1 MASVKVYSVTGAPAG
16 EAPISDKLAN
26 LKINSHLI
34 WEVIK
39 AEQANLRQGT
49 HKTKTKG
56 EVSGG
61 GKKPWKQKG
70 TGNARQGSIRSPQ
83 WRHGGIVF
91 GPQPRSYAEKISR
104 QKKQIGV
111 AHILASKVQANKVA
125 VYDGLNLEKPS
136 TKTAFQAISKIVEGA
151 KLQTEGRNKKKLRA
165 SSNQARHAIAVIMAP
180 SESKD
185 TKSLRNIPW
194 VKALNTSRIA
204 ATSLFYN
211 EGLVISKAA
220 LGELDKKFSAL
231 L

>member
-1 MASVKVYSVTGAPAG
+1 MASLKVYSSTGSASG
-16 EAPISDKLAN
+16 EAPISDKLAS
-26 LKINSHLI
+26 LKVNKHLI

-39 AEQANLRQGT
+39 AEQANARQGT

-91 GPQPRSYAEKISR
+91 GPQPRSYAESISR
-104 QKKQIGV
+104 QKKQVGV
-111 AHILASKVQANKVA
+111 AHILAAKVQANKVA
-125 VYDGLNLEKPS
+125 IYDGLNLEKPS
-136 TKTAFQAISKIVEGA
+136 TKTAFQTISKITEGA
-151 KLQTEGRNKKKLRA
+151 RLQTAGREKKKLRA
-165 SSNQARHAIAVIMAP
+165 NSNKARHSIAVIMSPA
-180 SESKD
+180 EVKD

-194 VKALNTSRIA
+194 VKPLSSSRIA

-220 LGELDKKFSAL
+220 LQELDKKFSAL

>member
-1 MASVKVYSVTGAPAG
+1 MASLKAYSNTGATAG
-16 EAPISDKLAN
+16 DAQISDKIAA
-26 LKINSHLI
+26 LKVNKNLI

-39 AEQANLRQGT
+39 AEQANARQGT
-49 HKTKTKG
+49 HKTKTKA

-91 GPQPRSYAEKISR
+91 GPQPRDYSDGISR

-111 AHILASKVQANKVA
+111 AHILAKKVQENKVV
-125 VYDGLNLEKPS
+125 VYDGLHLEKPS
-136 TKTAFQAISKIVEGA
+136 AKNAFQALSKITEGA
-151 KLQTEGRNKKKLRA
+151 KLQTEGREKKKLRKN
-165 SSNQARHAIAVIMAP
+165 SNAARHSIAVIMA
-180 SESKD
+180 STEVKD
-185 TKSLRNIPW
+185 AKSLRNIPW
-194 VKALNTSRIA
+194 VKPINSARLA

-211 EGLVISKAA
+211 EGLIVSKAA
-220 LGELDKKFSAL
+220 LAEIDKKYSAL

>member
-1 MASVKVYSVTGAPAG
+1 MASLKVYSNTGSAAG
-16 EAPISDKLAN
+16 EASISEKIAS
-26 LKINSHLI
+26 LKINKHLI

-39 AEQANLRQGT
+39 AEQANARQGT
-49 HKTKTKG
+49 HKTKTKA

-70 TGNARQGSIRSPQ
+70 TGNARQGSTRSPQ

-91 GPQPRSYAEKISR
+91 GPLPRSYAEGISR
-104 QKKQIGV
+104 QKKQVGV

-125 VYDGLNLEKPS
+125 IYDGLNLEKPS
-136 TKTAFQAISKIVEGA
+136 AKNAFQAISKITEGA
-151 KLQTEGRNKKKLRA
+151 KFQTVGREKKKLRA
-165 SSNQARHAIAVIMAP
+165 NSNKARHSIAVIMAP
-180 SESKD
+180 SEVKD

-194 VKALNTSRIA
+194 IKPLSSARIA

-220 LGELDKKFSAL
+220 LQELDKKFSAL

>member
-1 MASVKVYSVTGAPAG
+1 MATLKVYSNTGSASG
-16 EAPISDKLAN
+16 EAAISDKLAT
-26 LKINSHLI
+26 LKINKHLI

-39 AEQANLRQGT
+39 AEQANARQGT

-91 GPQPRSYAEKISR
+91 GPQPRSYAEGISR

-111 AHILASKVQANKVA
+111 AHILASKVQANKVV
-125 VYDGLNLEKPS
+125 VYEGLNLEKPS
-136 TKTAFQAISKIVEGA
+136 SKTAFQTISRITEGA
-151 KLQTEGRNKKKLRA
+151 KLQTVGREKKKLRA
-165 SSNQARHAIAVIMAP
+165 NSNKARHSITVILSPA
-180 SESKD
+180 EVKD
-185 TKSLRNIPW
+185 TRSLRNIPW
-194 VKALNTSRIA
+194 VKPLSSARLA
-204 ATSLFYN
+204 ATSLLYN

-220 LGELDKKFSAL
+220 LQEIDKKFAAL

>member
-1 MASVKVYSVTGAPAG
+1 MASVKVYSAAGTPAG
-16 EAPISDKLAN
+16 EAPISDKIAN
-26 LKINSHLI
+26 LKINNHLI

-91 GPQPRSYAEKISR
+91 GPQPRSYTESISR
-104 QKKQIGV
+104 QKKQVGV
-111 AHILASKVQANKVA
+111 AHILAAKVQANKVA
-125 VYDGLNLEKPS
+125 VYDGLKLEKPS
-136 TKTAFQAISKIVEGA
+136 TKTAFQTISKIVETA
-151 KLQTEGRNKKKLRA
+151 KLQTAGRGRKKLRA
-165 SSNQARHAIAVIMAP
+165 NSNQARHAIAVIMAP
-180 SESKD
+180 SEAKD

-194 VKALNTSRIA
+194 VKPLSSSRIA

-211 EGLVISKAA
+211 EGLIISKAA
-220 LGELDKKFSAL
+220 LSELDKKFSAL

>member
-1 MASVKVYSVTGAPAG
+1 MATLKVYSNTGSALG
-16 EAPISDKLAN
+16 EAAISDKLAT
-26 LKINSHLI
+26 LKINKHLI

-39 AEQANLRQGT
+39 AEQANARQGT

-91 GPQPRSYAEKISR
+91 GPQPRSYAEGISR

-111 AHILASKVQANKVA
+111 AHILASKVQANKVV
-125 VYDGLNLEKPS
+125 VYEGLNLEKPS
-136 TKTAFQAISKIVEGA
+136 SKTAFQTISRITEGA
-151 KLQTEGRNKKKLRA
+151 KLQTVGREKKKLRA
-165 SSNQARHAIAVIMAP
+165 NSNKARHSITVILSPA
-180 SESKD
+180 EVKD
-185 TKSLRNIPW
+185 TRSLRNIPW
-194 VKALNTSRIA
+194 VKPLSSARLA
-204 ATSLFYN
+204 ATSLLYN

-220 LGELDKKFSAL
+220 LQEIDKKFAAL

>member
-1 MASVKVYSVTGAPAG
+1 MASLKVYSSTGSASG
-16 EAPISDKLAN
+16 EASISDKIAS
-26 LKINSHLI
+26 LKINKHLI

-39 AEQANLRQGT
+39 AEQANARQGT

-70 TGNARQGSIRSPQ
+70 TGNARQGSTRSPQ

-91 GPQPRSYAEKISR
+91 GPQPRNYAEGISR

-111 AHILASKVQANKVA
+111 AHILAAKVQANKVA
-125 VYDGLNLEKPS
+125 IYDGLNLEKPS
-136 TKTAFQAISKIVEGA
+136 AKTAFQAISKITEGA
-151 KLQTEGRNKKKLRA
+151 KLQTTGREKKKLRA
-165 SSNQARHAIAVIMAP
+165 NSNKARHSIAVIMSPA
-180 SESKD
+180 EAKD

-194 VKALNTSRIA
+194 VKPLNSSRIA

-220 LGELDKKFSAL
+220 LQELDKKFSAL